1 MVPYLFTAV
10 SYSLRCRHNSRDVP
24 MCHSFVAILRTF
36 HNSPKRQRFFE
47 LVLDAYISEPHVKI
61 KKSLCKTR
69 WVERHDC
76 LERFYNLYGYIIAC
90 LDAKNNPTGYPNL

>member
-10 SYSLRCRHNSRDVP
+10 SYSLRSRHNSRDVP

-47 LVLDAYISEPHVKI
+47 LVLDAYISEPHVSFVRPDGSRGMTVWKGFTI
-61 KKSLCKTR
+61 SM
-69 WVERHDC
+69 V
-76 LERFYNLYGYIIAC
+76 I
-90 LDAKNNPTGYPNL
+90 